1 MFDFIGIDG
10 CRYGWFVVK
19 TNQQDWKIELI
30 KNINDLKI
38 EDNITKQIIIDIPI
52 GLPNRDLK
60 ARECD
65 IIARKLLGKRASSI
79 FSAPIREI
87 LDAENYKTACS
98 INKEFTGKKISLQTW
113 NLIPKI
119 KEIDNFLM
127 KNKRYITVFNESH
140 PELVFWFLNG
150 KKDLINNKKSNDGIL
165 ERLNILSKYDSRV
178 FEIYNLALRKYLRKD
193 VKKDDIIDAI
203 ALALSAYL
211 SNNNLNGI
219 PIKPEKD
226 NFEIE
231 MKIVYYEP

>member
-1 MFDFIGIDG
+1 
-10 CRYGWFVVK
+10 
-19 TNQQDWKIELI
+19 
-30 KNINDLKI
+30 
-38 EDNITKQIIIDIPI
+38 
-52 GLPNRDLK
+52 
-60 ARECD
+60 
-65 IIARKLLGKRASSI
+65 
-79 FSAPIREI
+79 
-87 LDAENYKTACS
+87 
-98 INKEFTGKKISLQTW
+98 
-113 NLIPKI
+113 
-119 KEIDNFLM
+119 M
-127 KNKRYITVFNESH
+127 KNKRYINVFNESH

-211 SNNNLNGI
+211 SNNNLKGI

>member
-19 TNQQDWKIELI
+19 INQQDWKIELI

-38 EDNITKQIIIDIPI
+38 EDKITKQIIIDIPI

-87 LDAENYKTACS
+87 LNAENYKTACS

-203 ALALSAYL
+203 ALALTAYL

-226 NFEIE
+226 NFDIE

>member
-1 MFDFIGIDG
+1 MLDFIGIDG

-19 TNQQDWKIELI
+19 INQQCWEIELI

-38 EDNITKQIIIDIPI
+38 EDKITKQIIIDIPI
-52 GLPNRDLK
+52 GLASRDLK

-87 LDAENYKTACS
+87 LNAENYKTACS

-127 KNKRYITVFNESH
+127 KNKRYINVFNESH

-203 ALALSAYL
+203 ALALTAYL